1 MVVSATVFQMTVQR
15 ALHDSQT
22 FWLVFVTVL
31 FSNFSEITAKTTDA
45 MLCTDWIVS
54 ISKFLAQDNDF
65 PAF

>member
-1 MVVSATVFQMTVQR
+1 MISATVFEMTVQR
-15 ALHDSQT
+15 ALHDNQT
-22 FWLVFVTVL
+22 FWFVFVTLL
-31 FSNFSEITAKTTDA
+31 FSNFGEKTAKTIDA